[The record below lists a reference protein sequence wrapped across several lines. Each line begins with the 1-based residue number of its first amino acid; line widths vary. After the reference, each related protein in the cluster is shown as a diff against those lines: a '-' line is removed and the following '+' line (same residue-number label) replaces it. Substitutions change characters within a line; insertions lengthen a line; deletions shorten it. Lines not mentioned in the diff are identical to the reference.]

1 MIYGNVDI
9 AMMRKSLVILL
20 NKMVQL
26 HTHVEKSE
34 NDVSC
39 HAQKSNSDGF
49 YT

>member
-1 MIYGNVDI
+1 M
-9 AMMRKSLVILL
+9 AMLIQQWLEKRIVILL

-34 NDVSC
+34 NDVSY

-49 YT
+49 YA